1 MSSDIWLH
9 FSVLLSVSLCLGFA
23 VSHWFLSNSGKG
35 CFVAD
40 PWQRKLFLFYQRWSV
55 LIAWNPI
62 RSKGWI
68 LSTFSRSYR
77 YTENSAKLISD
88 ALMCLMHLRKVLMK
102 RLSGLLKV
110 CSVSLGGPSHTH
122 MQCWR
127 FPVITVS
134 GFHTLQNSKRW
145 HDVCD
150 LSLKNV
156 FIAAWKRVSNISI
169 S

>member
-110 CSVSLGGPSHTH
+110 CSVSPRRTLTH
-122 MQCWR
+122 PHAVLTFSCHHS
-127 FPVITVS
+127 F
-134 GFHTLQNSKRW
+134 
-145 HDVCD
+145 
-150 LSLKNV
+150 
-156 FIAAWKRVSNISI
+156 RVSYFTEFKTLTWCLWFGFKERIHSCLEACE
-169 S
+169 

>member
-9 FSVLLSVSLCLGFA
+9 FSILLSVFLCLGFA

-110 CSVSLGGPSHTH
+110 CSVSPRRTLTH
-122 MQCWR
+122 PHAVLTFSCHHS
-127 FPVITVS
+127 F
-134 GFHTLQNSKRW
+134 
-145 HDVCD
+145 
-150 LSLKNV
+150 
-156 FIAAWKRVSNISI
+156 RVSYFTEFKTLIWCLWFVFKERIHSRLEACE
-169 S
+169 